1 MDFTHFE
8 RSAHIA
14 SFWQS
19 TKRRKRYFFKVVL
32 LGIIGA
38 KVMAD
43 VVLWVATTLFG
54 ETTGSGAL
62 IPVARHKSPPVGGLV
77 SLPVSF

>member
-1 MDFTHFE
+1 MT
-8 RSAHIA
+8 
-14 SFWQS
+14 
-19 TKRRKRYFFKVVL
+19 
-32 LGIIGA
+32 GA
-38 KVMAD
+38 KVMGD